1 MSEVIIFDDA
11 TEVVIDYLSDAL
23 VERADDTPV
32 LPRVPTDRPDRFVV
46 VRRTGGVAHD
56 RVIDEPQITVE
67 SWGTSDEDAH
77 DRLQLCRGL
86 LLARPYRVAE
96 VSGPGNLPDP
106 ISAHVRYS
114 QTFLVAIRGAAED
127 IGS

>member
-11 TEVVIDYLSDAL
+11 TAIVIDYLTDAL
-23 VERADDTPV
+23 TERSDDTPV
-32 LPRVPTDRPDRFVV
+32 LPRVPTDRPARFVV
-46 VRRTGGVAHD
+46 VRRTGGVARN
-56 RVIDEPQITVE
+56 RVVDDPQITVE
-67 SWGTSDEDAH
+67 SWGNSDEDAH

-106 ISAHVRYS
+106 LSDQPRYS